1 LSCLLTRPVACDG
14 SGPPRSALR
23 EQTPIAV
30 SELADQYLVRRITR
44 ASSSSPSH
52 PTKGQLFSFGG
63 LHGRLVGSTAVRF
76 FDANGSG
83 RLIPSAGAARHH
95 PICPGPTP
103 DPKSTAKPTDGIR
116 KGSARGTPG
125 RAPTRSPARIA
136 ARRRVA
142 VILRVIRPGATR
154 PPARLYFSG
163 LRNGPRGSRWR
174 R

>member
-1 LSCLLTRPVACDG
+1 MSCLLTRPVACDG

-95 PICPGPTP
+95 PIYPGPEEHRETNRWHP
-103 DPKSTAKPTDGIR
+103 QRKRSRHAGPRADALAGEDCSETAG
-116 KGSARGTPG
+116 RGHPSG
-125 RAPTRSPARIA
+125 NPARRNASASA
-136 ARRRVA
+136 A
-142 VILRVIRPGATR
+142 I
-154 PPARLYFSG
+154 FF
-163 LRNGPRGSRWR
+163 GST
-174 R
+174 